1 MLTNNIY
8 QLPIIK
14 SSILKTKP
22 TVRSSMYMSM
32 PMSCYGFHYFVNQ
45 NRSKLDLLKGE
56 NFKTKTYQNIVNPYE
71 LNIPDYDKSIG
82 NSVGKYFN
90 IIGNI
95 PNITSNNFY
104 KIWEILVMFGLDG
117 SKTLTIN
124 DDGECMRAVMLYRD
138 KFGNDKGD
146 KFYVM
151 DNSNLNQNVIKYY
164 DTEKKGKINVVKKVE
179 ESDLVIMNGSLE
191 WKENNNAEMESYH
204 LIMEE
209 LILGLSG
216 QKKGGNMIIKFFE
229 FYTTVSIKYLCILMD
244 LYENVFVVKPLMSK
258 GHETEVYVI
267 GLNYKGNKD
276 IVGILEGMIKKYENY
291 VNDIFLEYYIPLEL
305 EKYMIYMNVK
315 LGNQQ
320 YLRISNIMSYIN
332 SGNYYGDQYHDY
344 RNKQIE
350 AHDKW
355 LPLFFP
361 LTSKDLKMTEEIV
374 KKEMKKIL
382 EEHNKN
388 AENYMK

>member
-1 MLTNNIY
+1 
-8 QLPIIK
+8 
-14 SSILKTKP
+14 
-22 TVRSSMYMSM
+22 
-32 PMSCYGFHYFVNQ
+32 MSCYGFHYFVNQ